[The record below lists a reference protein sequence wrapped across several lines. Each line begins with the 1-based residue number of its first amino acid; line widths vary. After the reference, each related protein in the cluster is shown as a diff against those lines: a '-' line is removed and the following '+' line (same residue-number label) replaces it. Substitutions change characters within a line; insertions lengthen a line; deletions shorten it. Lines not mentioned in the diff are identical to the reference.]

1 MILRIVAMA
10 VSERDLESCVKVSL
24 FVIGQKS
31 YLVKHDEVVWSIQ
44 SLYTWVGEIDIE
56 AFPAPL

>member
-1 MILRIVAMA
+1 MA